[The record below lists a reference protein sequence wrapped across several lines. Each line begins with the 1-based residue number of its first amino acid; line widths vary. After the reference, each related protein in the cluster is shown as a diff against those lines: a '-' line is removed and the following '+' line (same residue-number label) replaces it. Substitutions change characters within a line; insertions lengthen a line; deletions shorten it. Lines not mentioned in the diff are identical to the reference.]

1 MDLFTTSSDKH
12 EKTSMSNVLDK
23 LESESK
29 KNSDKKA
36 VVWTLEMAKKEG
48 LVKENDDIRDRNIW
62 IQSYRSFGSIEE
74 QGTIKCRNYLQS
86 KELKEEARREAL
98 LEVQKAKISA
108 SEYEKKLMKRAQERE
123 MEKQMAEISRKQ
135 KRNANVRSYRR
146 VTNIF

>member
-1 MDLFTTSSDKH
+1 M
-12 EKTSMSNVLDK
+12 
-23 LESESK
+23 
-29 KNSDKKA
+29 
-36 VVWTLEMAKKEG
+36 
-48 LVKENDDIRDRNIW
+48 
-62 IQSYRSFGSIEE
+62 
-74 QGTIKCRNYLQS
+74 QS

-135 KRNANVRSYRR
+135 KRNANVRSYHRRR

>member
-62 IQSYRSFGSIEE
+62 IQSYRSFGSI
-74 QGTIKCRNYLQS
+74 KN
-86 KELKEEARREAL
+86 KAL
-98 LEVQKAKISA
+98 
-108 SEYEKKLMKRAQERE
+108 
-123 MEKQMAEISRKQ
+123 
-135 KRNANVRSYRR
+135 
-146 VTNIF
+146 